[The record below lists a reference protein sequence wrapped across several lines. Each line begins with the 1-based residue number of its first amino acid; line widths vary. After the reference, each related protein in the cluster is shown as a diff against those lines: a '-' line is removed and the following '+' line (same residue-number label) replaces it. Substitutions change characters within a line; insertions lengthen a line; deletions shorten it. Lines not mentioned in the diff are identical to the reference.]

1 MDLVHVVR
9 IVERTVGLLVQLL
22 VGFTVLM
29 LLVVGEYRTVVLSLF
44 VVCVVTNGVNR
55 QRKTSATTKIQP
67 YSKVYK
73 IVKFP
78 GVIFVRGTV

>member
-29 LLVVGEYRTVVLSLF
+29 LLIVGEYGTVVLSLF
-44 VVCVVTNGVNR
+44 VVCVVTNG
-55 QRKTSATTKIQP
+55 TKKYNHTQ
-67 YSKVYK
+67 
-73 IVKFP
+73 KFT
-78 GVIFVRGTV
+78 IL